1 MSNVVSWNL
10 RLAVREGQLENFRA
24 LMNEMVESTRQEP
37 GALIYEWF
45 LSEDESACHIQERFT
60 DSNAAMAH
68 LATFGS
74 RFAERFLGCVQ
85 PTGFDVYGSPSAE
98 VRAVVAGFGAAHHGA
113 FGGFVR

>member
-1 MSNVVSWNL
+1 
-10 RLAVREGQLENFRA
+10 
-24 LMNEMVESTRQEP
+24 
-37 GALIYEWF
+37 
-45 LSEDESACHIQERFT
+45 
-60 DSNAAMAH
+60 MAH